1 MSLKALETIALSEE
15 KARQIRAAAMAR
27 SKKSLEEAEAAVELL
42 ISAVETKADS
52 EIREL
57 IRQADE
63 KAKEDAN
70 ALAASTRNRQ
80 AAMEAHADRVLESVA
95 DKIVERIVNG

>member
-15 KARQIRAAAMAR
+15 KARQIRSAATAR
-27 SKKSLEEAEAAVELL
+27 SRKSLEEAEAAVELL
-42 ISAVETKADS
+42 ISAAETKADS

-57 IRQADE
+57 VRQADE

-95 DKIVERIVNG
+95 DRIVERIVNG